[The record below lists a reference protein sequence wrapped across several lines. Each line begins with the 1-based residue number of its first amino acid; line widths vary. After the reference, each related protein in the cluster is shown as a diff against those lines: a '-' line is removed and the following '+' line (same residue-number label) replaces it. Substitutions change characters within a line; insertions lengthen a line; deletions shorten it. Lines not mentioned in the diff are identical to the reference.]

1 MIGKIV
7 RYSLLRERRSSAVS
21 RPKGM
26 CLFARELRPITG
38 GGHVIA
44 TERVKHEFGWYRGRA
59 VFRPFG
65 TAGCIFLL
73 KTNDYKERHN
83 ESTYAGA

>member
-38 GGHVIA
+38 GAPVTGQSANVSNL
-44 TERVKHEFGWYRGRA
+44 G
-59 VFRPFG
+59 G
-65 TAGCIFLL
+65 TAEARSFVPCGAEGFLFLQIFIQGVR
-73 KTNDYKERHN
+73 T
-83 ESTYAGA
+83 